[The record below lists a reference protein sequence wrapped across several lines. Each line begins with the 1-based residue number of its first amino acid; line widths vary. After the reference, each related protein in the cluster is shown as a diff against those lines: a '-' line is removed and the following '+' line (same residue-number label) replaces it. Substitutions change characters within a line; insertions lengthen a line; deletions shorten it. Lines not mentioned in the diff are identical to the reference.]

1 MVPGAAPPVWRD
13 SPVMLGLVL
22 VSAKD
27 RETAFLVD
35 LPLARMETDADPVSD
50 IGKRV
55 RQRQCRSLAMP
66 LFTRVS
72 LAAG

>member
-35 LPLARMETDADPVSD
+35 LPLALGAT
-50 IGKRV
+50 IGVAPKV
-55 RQRQCRSLAMP
+55 
-66 LFTRVS
+66 
-72 LAAG
+72 